1 MTGVCGLIS
10 TLGAGIVSLSWA
22 TLYPELLQV
31 AATLP
36 IASSYLPAAHTMFCE
51 DKKGFIQ
58 WCIPGAELVGQSRIK
73 AKDSVL
79 MSKWQVRKVCI
90 NNIFLKVYQFASK
103 GEDVEI
109 GFPSFPL
116 SLNVHNLRFLKA

>member
-31 AATLP
+31 DATLP

-79 MSKWQVRKVCI
+79 MSKWQVRKVTGI
-90 NNIFLKVYQFASK
+90 T
-103 GEDVEI
+103 
-109 GFPSFPL
+109 
-116 SLNVHNLRFLKA
+116 SLMATH